1 MFESEK
7 VRRIA
12 GVKIATGP
20 RTHCYS
26 PNAYLKSMSKI
37 SEGRYSENFSPV
49 CKFLRS
55 TIEAKITSGFP
66 DPRPRVKWRDAR
78 VAGSCFNGL
87 SLKVGPMRNWKDDI
101 ELAWTLRDIYA
112 GRLKLSPITEDQ
124 LRELLEMGL
133 VEVMNDQVK
142 LTEAGYRKIH

>member
-1 MFESEK
+1 MK
-7 VRRIA
+7 
-12 GVKIATGP
+12 
-20 RTHCYS
+20 
-26 PNAYLKSMSKI
+26 
-37 SEGRYSENFSPV
+37 
-49 CKFLRS
+49 
-55 TIEAKITSGFP
+55 
-66 DPRPRVKWRDAR
+66 
-78 VAGSCFNGL
+78 
-87 SLKVGPMRNWKDDI
+87 NWKDDI